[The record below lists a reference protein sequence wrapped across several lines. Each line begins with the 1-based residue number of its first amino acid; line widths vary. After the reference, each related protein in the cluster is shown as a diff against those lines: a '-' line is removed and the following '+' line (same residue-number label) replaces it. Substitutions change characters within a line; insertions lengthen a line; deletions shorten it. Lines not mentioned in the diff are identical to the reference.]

1 MLETILIAL
10 IICKLKG
17 YKIMPLFKNW
27 TIYPVIFLEILNVIM
42 CITLFN
48 GNYKFLKYTKIMEV
62 LYIFSYLP
70 IIFKYNQYKNAI
82 EDMAQ
87 VRFTRRQFVDKLVPF
102 VLHQM
107 GLLDEDGQ
115 PIEKKRN
122 ANIVDV
128 YRDQLLAEW
137 SAEDTRNQSNTLVN
151 MWNAITAFESHI
163 TPRRNAENP
172 ETKFRQII
180 AGMTLS
186 NIAIE
191 YAANLVN
198 HQLKF

>member
-1 MLETILIAL
+1 MSRASKQVQSVFSIRHSR
-10 IICKLKG
+10 
-17 YKIMPLFKNW
+17 
-27 TIYPVIFLEILNVIM
+27 NVHDR
-42 CITLFN
+42 
-48 GNYKFLKYTKIMEV
+48 
-62 LYIFSYLP
+62 LYIAKDILLKNTEYL
-70 IIFKYNQYKNAI
+70 NQYKDAI

-107 GLLDEDGQ
+107 GLVDADGQ

-137 SAEDTRNQSNTLVN
+137 SAEDTRNQSNTLAN

-163 TPRRNAENP
+163 VPRRNAENP
-172 ETKFRQII
+172 ETKFRQVV

-186 NIAIE
+186 NLAIE
-191 YAANLVN
+191 YAANLVG